1 MTRKYVKSGKYKKK
15 RTYVFK
21 PLPFVQVTQG
31 ELMDPENGDMVRTE
45 RLPRDWKLRSYKNER
60 ERLRDMDTDDMLK
73 ARANIARAK
82 IRLLIMKELA

>member
-15 RTYVFK
+15 RDYVHK

-45 RLPRDWKLRSYKNER
+45 RLPRDWNFKSYKNSR
-60 ERLRDMDTDDMLK
+60 EK
-73 ARANIARAK
+73 ADG
-82 IRLLIMKELA
+82 